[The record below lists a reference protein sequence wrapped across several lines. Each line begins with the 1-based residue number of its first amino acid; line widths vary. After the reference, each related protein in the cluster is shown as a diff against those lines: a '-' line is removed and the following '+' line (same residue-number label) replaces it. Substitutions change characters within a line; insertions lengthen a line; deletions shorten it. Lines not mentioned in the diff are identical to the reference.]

1 MINLYNK
8 FDKID
13 ASINR
18 WLVRYSVI
26 LLRISMGAVFFGFG
40 VLKFFPNVSPAQSI
54 ATQTLNLITFG
65 LLPATISRVFVA
77 SLECAIGLCFL
88 SGKFLRIA
96 VWLLLFE
103 LIGILSPLVLV
114 PGELFTGPFHA
125 PNLLGQYVLKDVIL
139 AGAGMVIAANLR
151 RFPLS
156 KEQELE
162 RERLSTSGQQMK
174 VEAEPSTQ
182 PVSIPE
188 LLKNRVILSD
198 DTDRSLLLDAR
209 EQKSVSKRRMSR
221 ARGA

>member
-8 FDKID
+8 FDKVD
-13 ASINR
+13 TSINR

-54 ATQTLNLITFG
+54 TTQTLSVMSFG
-65 LLPATISRVFVA
+65 LLPASVSIIFVA
-77 SLECAIGLCFL
+77 SLECAIGLCL
-88 SGKFLRIA
+88 LTGKFLRIA

-103 LIGILSPLVLV
+103 LIGILSPVVLL

-151 RFPLS
+151 RLPS
-156 KEQELE
+156 RKEQELE
-162 RERLSTSGQQMK
+162 RERLSISEQQMR
-174 VEAEPSTQ
+174 EEGEPSNQ
-182 PVSIPE
+182 PAPIPD

-198 DTDRSLLLDAR
+198 DTDRGLLLDAR
-209 EQKSVSKRRMSR
+209 ERKSVSKRRMSR
-221 ARGA
+221 ERQG